1 MTLPRRPTP
10 NSPPLTAAEKVRII
24 LASGSPRR
32 REFLTGL
39 ELPFDVRPADIDETP
54 IAGETPGTYVAR
66 LCAAKATH
74 VAAQV
79 GSHDTV
85 VIAADTTV
93 TFDGKILEKPLDDT
107 DGVRMLR
114 ALSGRTHETLSG
126 IAVCVGG
133 VTKHKVVTTEVEF
146 AELSD
151 ADVAWYV
158 GTGEGRDKAGG
169 YGLQG
174 RASVFIRRLNGSVSN
189 VIGLPLAELVDLL
202 REFDLS
208 LDSLRSS
215 SSQL

>member
-1 MTLPRRPTP
+1 M
-10 NSPPLTAAEKVRII
+10 

-39 ELPFDVRPADIDETP
+39 ELTFDVRPADIDETP
-54 IAGETPGTYVAR
+54 IPGETPNNYVAR
-66 LCAAKATH
+66 LCAAKAAH
-74 VAAQV
+74 VAIQIAPQV
-79 GSHDTV
+79 GSEGSV

-126 IAVCVGG
+126 IAVCVNG
-133 VTKHKVVTTEVEF
+133 VTKHQVVTTEVEF

-151 ADVAWYV
+151 ADIAWYV

-174 RASVFIRRLNGSVSN
+174 KAAVFIRRLNGSVTN
-189 VIGLPLAELVDLL
+189 VIGLPLTELVDLL

-215 SSQL
+215 SGPSCGSSSGQV